1 MTVNKKLGANIFSSA
16 DDAKER
22 IEQLLSTQEYAGL
35 HIQYTQDL
43 AEEINKDYS
52 DLANNG
58 LQTILLVFVIL
69 LIFVGVKEAVI
80 ATLSV
85 PLAFMITFFVLKQLG
100 LSLNFLTNFSL
111 IVCF

>member
-1 MTVNKKLGANIFSSA
+1 LKIA
-16 DDAKER
+16 
-22 IEQLLSTQEYAGL
+22 
-35 HIQYTQDL
+35 YTQDL
-43 AEEINKDYS
+43 AELIQKDYN

-58 LQTILLVFVIL
+58 LQTILLVFLVL
-69 LIFVGVKEAVI
+69 LFFVGFKEALI

-111 IVCF
+111 IVCFGIAIDATIVVVQ